1 MSNIIRLFNDGS
13 AKKILIIIYLLCAF
27 PTGFS
32 LAVLTPPGQVPDE
45 PAHMARAAGL
55 LHGAILATKKSFTDP
70 KTGQVMLQSGVKV
83 DHGLFAV
90 SFGHVT
96 ETAGQDKVTLDD
108 YNATRSEPSA
118 HDRIFVSIPN
128 TATYFPLAYIPAAL
142 GLRAGLAVN
151 ANPFDCMILARVAM
165 LIAALG
171 IGVSALWVATY
182 GEAFIL
188 TVLLLPMTLFLA
200 ASMNED
206 GVLISLACLAAAAFT
221 VDTYTL
227 PKVRWIAIACLVIIL
242 TSKPSY
248 LPVLGLAL
256 VPLEWRGLWR
266 RCCQLVLAAAPVF
279 IWIVIIVRFVV
290 IPFYRPPYHPG
301 PLYQSSP
308 TAFFDETNSG
318 ENLHILAAHPFEFF
332 HTAWSTLVFWHT
344 ALIESMVGMLGL
356 LDVIFPQRYYDT
368 WFLALAAAFTGAVIS
383 RRPNLSV
390 AMVSWRS
397 GGFVVLCFLLACLTV
412 MISFYLSW
420 TDVGGVMIEGL
431 QGRYMLLLLPFMVL
445 AMPSCLARFC
455 VPPIIPALPAIFLGL
470 YDIGFVPLKMII
482 FYYAH

>member
-1 MSNIIRLFNDGS
+1 
-13 AKKILIIIYLLCAF
+13 
-27 PTGFS
+27 
-32 LAVLTPPGQVPDE
+32 
-45 PAHMARAAGL
+45 MARAAGL

-96 ETAGQDKVTLDD
+96 ETAGQDKVTLAD
-108 YNATRSEPSA
+108 YDATRNEPSA

-142 GLRAGLAVN
+142 GLRAGLAAN
-151 ANPFDCMILARVAM
+151 ANPFDCMVFARVAM

-171 IGVSALWVATY
+171 LGASALWVATY

-188 TVLLLPMTLFLA
+188 AVLLLPMTLFLA
-200 ASMNED
+200 ASLNED
-206 GVLISLACLAAAAFT
+206 GVLISLACLGAAAFT
-221 VDTYTL
+221 VDMRER
-227 PKVRWIAIACLVIIL
+227 PMARRIALACLVTIL

-248 LPVLGLAL
+248 LPILGLAL
-256 VPLEWRGLWR
+256 VPFEWRGLWR
-266 RCCQLVLAAAPVF
+266 RVCQLILAAAPV
-279 IWIVIIVRFVV
+279 ITWVVIIVRFVV

-301 PLYQSSP
+301 PLYQGNP
-308 TAFFDETNSG
+308 TAFFDETNGG
-318 ENLHILAAHPFEFF
+318 ENLHILTAHPLEFF
-332 HTAWSTLVFWHT
+332 HTAWSTLVFWQT
-344 ALIESMVGMLGL
+344 ALVESAVGMLGL
-356 LDVIFPQRYYDT
+356 LDVIFPQRYYDA
-368 WFLALAAAFTGAVIS
+368 WYLALSVAFAGAVIS
-383 RRPNLSV
+383 RRQNLSI
-390 AMVSWRS
+390 ATVSWWS

-412 MISFYLSW
+412 MVSFYLSW
-420 TDVGGVMIEGL
+420 TDVGGAMIEGL

-445 AMPSCLARFC
+445 AMPSFLARLG
-455 VPPIIPALPAIFLGL
+455 VPAIIPALPAIFLGL